1 MDFMRIVLL
10 TAIALAVLANP
21 ARAQVSTGAEKTPL
35 QYKYEAEDQARKDN
49 EKAYDET
56 MRRIRSTGPAPKT
69 DPWRNVRPA
78 DTNKR

>member
-1 MDFMRIVLL
+1 MRILL
-10 TAIALAVLANP
+10 LAAIALAVLAIP
-21 ARAQVSTGAEKTPL
+21 ARAQVSMSPEKTPT
-35 QYKYEAEDQARKDN
+35 QYKYEGEDQERKDN

-78 DTNKR
+78 DTSNKR